1 MSNGWVPLV
10 IAIVGGGGPLVYF
23 LERLDR
29 RNTNQHT
36 NNLDLLKDIQ
46 SDVHD
51 VKKDIKTIDKRLDS
65 HIDWHSR
72 NNEH

>member
-1 MSNGWVPLV
+1 MSKLIPLF
-10 IAIVGGGGPLVYF
+10 IALFGAGGPLVYF
-23 LERLDR
+23 LERFDR
-29 RNTNQHT
+29 RNTAQHS
-36 NNLDLLKDIQ
+36 NNMDLLKDIQ

-51 VKKDIKTIDKRLDS
+51 VKKDVKTIDSRLDS